1 MFVRVN
7 AVTGAQ
13 EMDAG
18 VGVLRD
24 EVVPELLGQK
34 GFRGVTA
41 SGNRSTGE
49 FGIIGLWETLEDLE
63 ASTSTVSKLRT
74 DVMKVVGG
82 EIAVQTM
89 EQTYVHVG
97 QPQDTVGC
105 PLVIVRATMDPDR
118 VDEHLAVFR
127 SEVAPVIEAMPGLVA
142 LRQLVNRTT
151 GEGTVGTVWT
161 DEESMRASR
170 AAAEERRQEAAAR
183 GVQLS
188 DPSLRT
194 VLFTHLI

>member
-1 MFVRVN
+1 MSMFVRVN

-18 VGVLRD
+18 VAVLRD

-49 FGIIGLWETLEDLE
+49 FGILGLWETLEDLE
-63 ASTSTVSKLRT
+63 ASTSTVSKLRA

-82 EIAVQTM
+82 EIGVQTM

-105 PLVIVRATMDPDR
+105 PLVVVRATMDPDR
-118 VDEHLAVFR
+118 VKEHLAVFR
-127 SEVAPVIEAMPGLVA
+127 SEVAPVIEAMRGSWLSG
-142 LRQLVNRTT
+142 NWST
-151 GEGTVGTVWT
+151 GP
-161 DEESMRASR
+161 RAK
-170 AAAEERRQEAAAR
+170 AR
-183 GVQLS
+183 
-188 DPSLRT
+188 
-194 VLFTHLI
+194 

>member
-1 MFVRVN
+1 
-7 AVTGAQ
+7 
-13 EMDAG
+13 MDQG
-18 VGVLRD
+18 VAFLRNM
-24 EVVPELLGQK
+24 VIPELLGQK

-49 FGIIGLWETLEDLE
+49 FGILGLWETLEDLD
-63 ASTSTVSKLRT
+63 ASDSTVSKLRA
-74 DVMKVVGG
+74 DVMKVLGG
-82 EIAVQTM
+82 EIVVQTM

-105 PLVIVRATMDPDR
+105 PLVIVRSTMDPDQ
-118 VDEHLAVFR
+118 VDEHLATFR
-127 SEVAPVIEAMPGLVA
+127 SEVAPAIEATPGLVA

-151 GEGTVGTVWT
+151 GQGTVGTVWT
-161 DEESMRASR
+161 DEKSMQAGRAS
-170 AAAEERRQEAAAR
+170 AQARRQQAAAR

-188 DPSLRT
+188 DPDFRT